1 MPSRLIFAFALLLSV
16 VCAPLAV
23 RAEVFPVGAH
33 ARSEYLRLRNLDP
46 AGDAPVHAAK
56 WVRLAEEMN
65 GIYLKSVNT
74 MPSRDLLFA
83 ADTHIRVYRANRSPG
98 YLKRGKVIVDTLLE
112 RYPSDAPEY
121 GEALVLRGDIAVA
134 EGAGNATGW
143 YERVGSAAPHLAA
156 RARSRV
162 QSLSNGTFG
171 AKLPSSDLE
180 VPRVVPARRAAP
192 RTITKRIV
200 LDPGHGGF
208 DAGAVGKNGLEEKE
222 LTLEFARRVKVL
234 LERDSSIAVHLTRTD
249 DTFVPLARRTGYANS
264 RKGDAFVSLHL
275 NASPS
280 HQLRGL
286 ESYYLDTTDDEA
298 SRLLA
303 ERENGVP
310 SGGAVDDL
318 TFILSDLIQSGKLEE
333 SVELSHYLESAVHR
347 LSLTSYPES
356 KSHGVKKGPFYV
368 LVGAHMPCTLIE
380 LFFIDNPGDGAKL
393 ATDSFRSIVSEGLA
407 QGLTRFALGDGAGSA
422 VVAARSLRARETE
435 TEQVAARSLREPAKP
450 AKPGKKR
457 SPKSAKK

>member
-1 MPSRLIFAFALLLSV
+1 MSTRLLLGI
-16 VCAPLAV
+16 LIIAV
-23 RAEVFPVGAH
+23 LSFPVSSRGEGFPTGAH
-33 ARSEYLRLRNLDP
+33 ARSEYVRLRNLDP
-46 AGDAPVHAAK
+46 SGDSPIHSAK

-83 ADTHIRVYRANRSPG
+83 ADTHMRVYRASRSPG
-98 YLKRGKVIVDTLLE
+98 YLKRGKVLVDTLIE
-112 RYPSDAPEY
+112 RYSPAVPEY
-121 GEALVLRGDIAVA
+121 GDALLLRGDIGVA
-134 EGAGNATGW
+134 EGDSHSSIAQW
-143 YERVGSAAPHLAA
+143 YERLGSATPRLAT
-156 RARSRV
+156 RAQSRM
-162 QSLSNGTFG
+162 QSLANATFSK
-171 AKLPSSDLE
+171 ALPSSDLE
-180 VPRVVPARRAAP
+180 VPRVVSRRAGAQ

-222 LTLEFARRVKVL
+222 LTLDFAYRVKSL
-234 LERDSSIAVHLTRTD
+234 LERDSSIAVHLTRAD
-249 DTFVPLARRTGYANS
+249 DTFVPLARRTGYANQ

-280 HQLRGL
+280 HALRGT

-303 ERENGVP
+303 ERENGIP

-318 TFILSDLIQSGKLEE
+318 SYILSDLIQSGKLEE
-333 SVELSHYLESAVHR
+333 SVELSHYLEGSVHR
-347 LSLTSYPES
+347 ATLTTYPES

-407 QGLTRFALGDGAGSA
+407 QGVTRFAAG
-422 VVAARSLRARETE
+422 
-435 TEQVAARSLREPAKP
+435 EPLTAQPSVAKP
-450 AKPGKKR
+450 KRTTRKGKK
-457 SPKSAKK
+457 K

>member
-1 MPSRLIFAFALLLSV
+1 MPLRLVFAPLLLLFMLV
-16 VCAPLAV
+16 ANPLVAC
-23 RAEVFPVGAH
+23 AEVFPVGAH

-46 AGDAPVHAAK
+46 SGDAPVHAAK

-83 ADTHIRVYRANRSPG
+83 ADTHMRVYRASRSPG
-98 YLKRGKVIVDTLLE
+98 YLKRGKVIADTLLE
-112 RYPSDAPEY
+112 RYSSAVPEY
-121 GEALVLRGDIAVA
+121 GSALVLRGDIAVA
-134 EGAGNATGW
+134 EGDEPNGALRW
-143 YERVGSAAPHLAA
+143 YERVGSSSPLLGS
-156 RARSRV
+156 RAQSRM
-162 QSLSNGTFG
+162 QSLANGTFS
-171 AKLPSSDLE
+171 KVLPSSDLE
-180 VPRVVPARRAAP
+180 VPRLAP
-192 RTITKRIV
+192 RRNGRARVITKRIV

-208 DAGAVGKNGLEEKE
+208 DAGAVNGSGLQEKD
-222 LTLEFARRVKVL
+222 LTLEFGRRVKAL
-234 LERDSSIAVHLTRTD
+234 LERDGSIAVHLTRTD
-249 DTFVPLARRTGYANS
+249 DTFVPLARRTGYANT
-264 RKGDAFVSLHL
+264 RKADAFVSLHL

-303 ERENGVP
+303 ERENGVVP
-310 SGGAVDDL
+310 GGAVDDL

-347 LSLTSYPES
+347 ATLSTYPES
-356 KSHGVKKGPFYV
+356 KSHGVKKGPFFV

-380 LFFIDNPGDGAKL
+380 LFFIDNGADGAKL

-407 QGLTRFALGDGAGSA
+407 KGLTRFANGEPVGLEAPVSKVSKPQA
-422 VVAARSLRARETE
+422 QRAPQRSRKR
-435 TEQVAARSLREPAKP
+435 
-450 AKPGKKR
+450 KK
-457 SPKSAKK
+457 K

>member
-1 MPSRLIFAFALLLSV
+1 MPVRLIFASLFLVFTLVGIPV
-16 VCAPLAV
+16 VV
-23 RAEVFPVGAH
+23 HAEVFPAGAH

-83 ADTHIRVYRANRSPG
+83 ADTHLRVYRASRSPG
-98 YLKRGKVIVDTLLE
+98 YLKRGKVIADTLIE
-112 RYPSDAPEY
+112 RYSSSVQEY
-121 GEALVLRGDIAVA
+121 GEALVLRGDFAVA
-134 EGAGNATGW
+134 EGDGSSSALRW
-143 YERVGSAAPHLAA
+143 YERVGGVSRLLASKA
-156 RARSRV
+156 QSRM
-162 QSLSNGTFG
+162 QSLTNGTFS
-171 AKLPSSDLE
+171 KVLPSSDLE
-180 VPRVVPARRAAP
+180 VPRLVPRRNGGARV
-192 RTITKRIV
+192 ITKRIV

-208 DAGAVGKNGLEEKE
+208 DAGAVNGNGLEEKE
-222 LTLEFARRVKVL
+222 LTLDFGRRVKAL

-249 DTFVPLARRTGYANS
+249 DTFVPLARRTGYANT
-264 RKGDAFVSLHL
+264 RKADAFVSLHL

-303 ERENGVP
+303 ERENGVVP
-310 SGGAVDDL
+310 GGAVDDL

-347 LSLTSYPES
+347 ATLSNYPES
-356 KSHGVKKGPFYV
+356 KSHGVKKGPFFV

-380 LFFIDNPGDGAKL
+380 LFFIDNGADGAKL

-407 QGLTRFALGDGAGSA
+407 KGLTRFANGEAPGLEAPVSK
-422 VVAARSLRARETE
+422 VSKPQTQRAPQRT
-435 TEQVAARSLREPAKP
+435 RKR
-450 AKPGKKR
+450 KK
-457 SPKSAKK
+457 K

>member
-1 MPSRLIFAFALLLSV
+1 MATRLLLGFLLLWL
-16 VCAPLAV
+16 CGAPVSA
-23 RAEVFPVGAH
+23 RSEVFPVGAH
-33 ARSEYLRLRNLDP
+33 ARAEYLRLRNLDP
-46 AGDAPVHAAK
+46 SGDAPLHAAK

-74 MPSRDLLFA
+74 MPSRDLYFA
-83 ADTHIRVYRANRSPG
+83 ADTHMRVYRANRSPG
-98 YLKRGKVIVDTLLE
+98 YLKRGKVIVDTLIE
-112 RYPSDAPEY
+112 RYSSVVPEY
-121 GEALVLRGDIAVA
+121 GHALVLRGDIGVA
-134 EGAGNATGW
+134 EGDSDSGVAKW
-143 YERVGSAAPHLAA
+143 YERVGSADPHLAP
-156 RARSRV
+156 RAQSRI
-162 QSLSNGTFG
+162 QSLTNHTFS
-171 AKLPSSDLE
+171 KCLPSSDLE
-180 VPRVVPARRAAP
+180 VPRLAANRSRSARK
-192 RTITKRIV
+192 ITKRIV

-208 DAGAVGKNGLEEKE
+208 DAGAVGKGGLEEKE
-222 LTLEFARRVKVL
+222 LTLEFARRVKSI

-280 HQLRGL
+280 HQLRGI

-303 ERENGVP
+303 ERENGVVP
-310 SGGAVDDL
+310 GGAVDDL

-347 LSLTSYPES
+347 VSLTSYPES

-380 LFFIDNPGDGAKL
+380 LFFIDNLGDGAKL

-407 QGLTRFALGDGAGSA
+407 QGLRRFARGEVGGTA
-422 VVAARSLRARETE
+422 VVTAQSPN
-435 TEQVAARSLREPAKP
+435 QPAKP
-450 AKPGKKR
+450 AKKR
-457 SPKSAKK
+457 SRKGAKK

>member
-1 MPSRLIFAFALLLSV
+1 MPTRLLISIIFLV
-16 VCAPLAV
+16 VLGAAGAA
-23 RAEVFPVGAH
+23 RSDTFPIGAH
-33 ARSEYLRLRNLDP
+33 ARSEYIRLRNLDP
-46 AGDAPVHAAK
+46 SGDAPVHAAK

-83 ADTHIRVYRANRSPG
+83 ADTHLRVYRASRSPG
-98 YLKRGKVIVDTLLE
+98 YLKRGKVIADTLIE
-112 RYPSDAPEY
+112 RYSSAVPEY
-121 GEALVLRGDIAVA
+121 GDALLLRGDVAVA
-134 EGAGNATGW
+134 EGDEPSGALRW
-143 YERVGSAAPHLAA
+143 YERVASASPLLGS
-156 RARSRV
+156 RAQSRT
-162 QSLSNGTFG
+162 QSLSNGTFSK
-171 AKLPSSDLE
+171 KLPSSDLE
-180 VPRVVPARRAAP
+180 VPRLAP
-192 RTITKRIV
+192 RRSGESRVITKRIV

-208 DAGAVGKNGLEEKE
+208 DAGAVSSNGLEEKS
-222 LTLEFARRVKVL
+222 LTLDFGRRVKAL

-249 DTFVPLARRTGYANS
+249 DTFVPLARRTGYANT
-264 RKGDAFVSLHL
+264 RKADAFVSLHL

-303 ERENGVP
+303 ERENGVVP
-310 SGGAVDDL
+310 GGAVDDL

-347 LSLTSYPES
+347 STLSTYPES
-356 KSHGVKKGPFYV
+356 KSHGVKKGPFFV

-380 LFFIDNPGDGAKL
+380 LFFIDNGADGAKL

-407 QGLTRFALGDGAGSA
+407 KGLTRFANGEPVGLEAPVSKVSKPQA
-422 VVAARSLRARETE
+422 QRVPQRSRNR
-435 TEQVAARSLREPAKP
+435 
-450 AKPGKKR
+450 KK
-457 SPKSAKK
+457 K

>member
-1 MPSRLIFAFALLLSV
+1 MLTRLLLGILFVSLCSV
-16 VCAPLAV
+16 PLTV
-23 RAEVFPVGAH
+23 RSEVFPAGAH

-46 AGDAPVHAAK
+46 SGDAPVQAAK

-65 GIYLKSVNT
+65 GIYLRSVNT
-74 MPSRDLLFA
+74 MPSRDLYFA
-83 ADTHIRVYRANRSPG
+83 ADTHMRVYRANHSPG
-98 YLKRGKVIVDTLLE
+98 YLKRGKVIVDTLIE
-112 RYPSDAPEY
+112 RYPSEVPEY
-121 GEALVLRGDIAVA
+121 GEALVLRGDIGVA
-134 EGAGNATGW
+134 EGDTERGVMAW
-143 YERVGSAAPHLAA
+143 YERVDASAPQLAS
-156 RARSRV
+156 RARSRL
-162 QSLSNGTFG
+162 QSIANGTF
-171 AKLPSSDLE
+171 AKRLPSSDIE
-180 VPRVVPARRAAP
+180 VPRLLPTRRVPARR
-192 RTITKRIV
+192 ITKRIV

-208 DAGAVGKNGLEEKE
+208 DAGAVGNNGLEEKE
-222 LTLEFARRVKVL
+222 LTLEFGRRVKAL

-249 DTFVPLARRTGYANS
+249 DAFVPLARRTGYANQ
-264 RKGDAFVSLHL
+264 RKADAFVSLHL

-280 HQLRGL
+280 HQVRGL

-310 SGGAVDDL
+310 PGGAVDDL
-318 TFILSDLIQSGKLEE
+318 TFILSDLIQTGKLEE
-333 SVELSHYLESAVHR
+333 SVELAHHLESAVHR

-407 QGLTRFALGDGAGSA
+407 QGLTRFARGEVGGNA
-422 VVAARSLRARETE
+422 VVAAPSPK
-435 TEQVAARSLREPAKP
+435 QPAKP
-450 AKPGKKR
+450 ANKR
-457 SPKSAKK
+457 SRKRAKK

>member
-1 MPSRLIFAFALLLSV
+1 MPVRLIFASLFLVFTLVGIPV
-16 VCAPLAV
+16 VV
-23 RAEVFPVGAH
+23 HAEVFPAGAH

-83 ADTHIRVYRANRSPG
+83 ADTHLRVYRASRSPG
-98 YLKRGKVIVDTLLE
+98 YLKRGKVIADTLIE
-112 RYPSDAPEY
+112 RYSSSVQEY
-121 GEALVLRGDIAVA
+121 GEALVLRGDFAVA
-134 EGAGNATGW
+134 EGDGSSSALRW
-143 YERVGSAAPHLAA
+143 YERVGGVSRLLASKA
-156 RARSRV
+156 QSRM
-162 QSLSNGTFG
+162 QSLTNGTFS
-171 AKLPSSDLE
+171 KVLPSSDLE
-180 VPRVVPARRAAP
+180 VPRLVPRLVGGSRV
-192 RTITKRIV
+192 ITKRIV

-208 DAGAVGKNGLEEKE
+208 DAGAVNGNGLEEKE
-222 LTLEFARRVKVL
+222 LTLDFGRRVKAL

-249 DTFVPLARRTGYANS
+249 DTFVPLARRTGYANT
-264 RKGDAFVSLHL
+264 RKADAFVSLHL

-303 ERENGVP
+303 ERENGVVP
-310 SGGAVDDL
+310 GGAVDDL

-347 LSLTSYPES
+347 ATLSSYPES
-356 KSHGVKKGPFYV
+356 KSHGVKKGPFFV

-380 LFFIDNPGDGAKL
+380 LFFIDNGADGAKL

-407 QGLTRFALGDGAGSA
+407 KGLTRFANGEAPGLEAPVSK
-422 VVAARSLRARETE
+422 VSKPQTQRAPQRT
-435 TEQVAARSLREPAKP
+435 RKR
-450 AKPGKKR
+450 KKT
-457 SPKSAKK
+457 

>member
-1 MPSRLIFAFALLLSV
+1 MPVRLILASLLLV
-16 VCAPLAV
+16 VIMLGNPVVAH
-23 RAEVFPVGAH
+23 AEVFPVGAH

-83 ADTHIRVYRANRSPG
+83 ADTHMRVYRASRSPG
-98 YLKRGKVIVDTLLE
+98 YLKRGKVITDTLLE
-112 RYPSDAPEY
+112 RYSSAVPEY
-121 GEALVLRGDIAVA
+121 GSALVLRGDIAVA
-134 EGAGNATGW
+134 EGDEPNGALRW
-143 YERVGSAAPHLAA
+143 YERVGSASPQLVS
-156 RARSRV
+156 RAQSRM
-162 QSLSNGTFG
+162 QSLANGTFLKG
-171 AKLPSSDLE
+171 LPSSDLE
-180 VPRVVPARRAAP
+180 VPRLVPRLVGGSRV
-192 RTITKRIV
+192 ITKRIV

-208 DAGAVGKNGLEEKE
+208 DAGAVNGNGLEEKE
-222 LTLEFARRVKVL
+222 LTLDFGRRVKAL

-249 DTFVPLARRTGYANS
+249 DTFVPLARRTGYANT
-264 RKGDAFVSLHL
+264 RKADAFVSLHL

-303 ERENGVP
+303 ERENGVVP
-310 SGGAVDDL
+310 GGAVDDL

-347 LSLTSYPES
+347 ASLGAYPGS
-356 KSHGVKKGPFYV
+356 TSHGVKKGPFFV

-380 LFFIDNPGDGAKL
+380 LFFIDNGSDGAKL

-407 QGLTRFALGDGAGSA
+407 KGLTRFAHGEAVGLEALGSEVSKPKAEGAA
-422 VVAARSLRARETE
+422 HRSRKR
-435 TEQVAARSLREPAKP
+435 
-450 AKPGKKR
+450 KK
-457 SPKSAKK
+457 K

>member
-1 MPSRLIFAFALLLSV
+1 MSTRILLGILIIAVLS
-16 VCAPLAV
+16 
-23 RAEVFPVGAH
+23 FPVSSRGEGFPAGAH

-46 AGDAPVHAAK
+46 SGDAPIHSAK

-65 GIYLKSVNT
+65 GVYLKSVNT

-83 ADTHIRVYRANRSPG
+83 ADTHMRVYRASRSPG
-98 YLKRGKVIVDTLLE
+98 YLKRGKVIVDTLIE
-112 RYPSDAPEY
+112 RYSSEVPEY
-121 GEALVLRGDIAVA
+121 GDALLLRGDIGVA
-134 EGAGNATGW
+134 EGDSNTSVTQW
-143 YERVGSAAPHLAA
+143 YERVDSATPRLAN
-156 RARSRV
+156 RAQSRM
-162 QSLSNGTFG
+162 QSLANGTF
-171 AKLPSSDLE
+171 AKALPSSDLE
-180 VPRVVPARRAAP
+180 VPRTVSRRAGAQ

-222 LTLEFARRVKVL
+222 LTLDFAYRVKSL
-234 LERDSSIAVHLTRTD
+234 LEVDSSIAVHLTRTD
-249 DTFVPLARRTGYANS
+249 DTFVPLARRTGYANQ

-280 HQLRGL
+280 HALRGT

-303 ERENGVP
+303 ERENGIP
-310 SGGAVDDL
+310 AGGAVDDL
-318 TFILSDLIQSGKLEE
+318 SFILSDLIQSGKLEE
-333 SVELSHYLESAVHR
+333 SVELSHYLESSVHR
-347 LSLTSYPES
+347 ATLTTYPES

-380 LFFIDNPGDGAKL
+380 LFFIDNANDGSKL

-407 QGLTRFALGDGAGSA
+407 QGLTRFAGG
-422 VVAARSLRARETE
+422 
-435 TEQVAARSLREPAKP
+435 EPLTVEPLISKP
-450 AKPGKKR
+450 KRTTRKGKK
-457 SPKSAKK
+457 K

>member
-1 MPSRLIFAFALLLSV
+1 MSQRLLIGIFFFLGLLCPLS
-16 VCAPLAV
+16 A
-23 RAEVFPVGAH
+23 RSEVFPTGAH

-46 AGDAPVHAAK
+46 SGDAPVHAAK

-83 ADTHIRVYRANRSPG
+83 ADTQMRVYRANRSPG
-98 YLKRGKVIVDTLLE
+98 YLTRCKGIVDTIIE
-112 RYPSDAPEY
+112 RYSSSVPEY
-121 GEALVLRGDIAVA
+121 GDALLLRGDVAVA
-134 EGAGNATGW
+134 EGAATHSAARW
-143 YERVGSAAPHLAA
+143 YERVGDAAPRLAP
-156 RARSRV
+156 RAQSRM
-162 QSLSNGTFG
+162 QSLTNDTF
-171 AKLPSSDLE
+171 AKKLPSSDLE
-180 VPRVVPARRAAP
+180 VPRVVPTRRADSR
-192 RTITKRIV
+192 RTIAKRIV

-208 DAGAVGKNGLEEKE
+208 DAGATSKGSLEEKD
-222 LTLEFARRVKVL
+222 LTLDLARRVKSL
-234 LERDSSIAVHLTRTD
+234 LERDGSLSVHLTRTD
-249 DTFVPLARRTGYANS
+249 DTFVPLARRTDYANK
-264 RKGDAFVSLHL
+264 RKADAFVSLHL

-286 ESYYLDTTDDEA
+286 ESYYLDTADDEA

-310 SGGAVDDL
+310 PGGAVDDL

-333 SVELSHYLESAVHR
+333 SVELSHYLQSAVHR
-347 LSLTSYPES
+347 ATLSTYPES

-380 LFFIDNPGDGAKL
+380 LFFIDNAGDGAKL

-407 QGLTRFALGDGAGSA
+407 KGLARFANGDPVSTD
-422 VVAARSLRARETE
+422 VAMAKVPKKPSKRAT
-435 TEQVAARSLREPAKP
+435 K
-450 AKPGKKR
+450 
-457 SPKSAKK
+457 